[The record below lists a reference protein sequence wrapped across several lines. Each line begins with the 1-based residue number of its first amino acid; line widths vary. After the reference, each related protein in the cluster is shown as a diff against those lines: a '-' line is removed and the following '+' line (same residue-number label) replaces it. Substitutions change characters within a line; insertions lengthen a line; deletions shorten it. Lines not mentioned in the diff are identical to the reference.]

1 MAIFEAFTGSA
12 AKKAAAANKAEY
24 EKYGTKA
31 EGALNTAFNPS
42 LEALNEGNEAWSSVA
57 NLGEKYGGAT
67 NLYEDALG
75 VNGPEGNARGRA
87 AYQAGPGFDENVTAA
102 ADRAAREA
110 VSKGISLGGNATDAI
125 TRTTSNLYN
134 NEWQKWLGHLQGFV
148 NPELQATTSAAGG
161 RAAGKGAIAGLYQN
175 DAQNRTNVFGN
186 VAGGIANS
194 NTASANAQA
203 QASSQFWSA
212 LASLGGNI
220 AKAAV
225 PGGGSVASSV
235 GSKVGGWFS

>member
-42 LEALNEGNEAWSSVA
+42 LEALNEGNEAWSSVS

-67 NLYEDALG
+67 SLYQDALG
-75 VNGPEGNARGRA
+75 VNGPAGNTRGRDA
-87 AYQAGPGFDENVTAA
+87 FQTGPGYEFMRDEASDNALRQA
-102 ADRAAREA
+102 NA
-110 VSKGISLGGNATDAI
+110 KGISLGGNAVDSV
-125 TRTTSNLYN
+125 TRLSSNLAN
-134 NEWQKWLGHLQGFV
+134 QEWGKWLDRLQGFV
-148 NPELQATTSAAGG
+148 NPELAATTSAAGG

-212 LASLGGNI
+212 LASLGGNV
-220 AKAAV
+220 AR
-225 PGGGSVASSV
+225 GYGSGGSKPA
-235 GSKVGGWFS
+235 